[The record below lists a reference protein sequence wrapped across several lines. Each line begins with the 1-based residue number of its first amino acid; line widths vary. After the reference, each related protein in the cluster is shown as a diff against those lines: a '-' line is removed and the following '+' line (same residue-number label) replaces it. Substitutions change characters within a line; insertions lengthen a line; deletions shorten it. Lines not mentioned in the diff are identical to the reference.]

1 MDKVVD
7 TAVTPYVWVNEIIS
21 VYTAPGVIVWLWVE
35 LLLIFALYFGV
46 TKYRNSSF
54 IVFFEMIFEKAYDFF
69 EEILGIEEKKWTKLY
84 IVTLFFIILISN
96 FLGIALEILA
106 PIFGQDANKE
116 FILEHYISIPTADR
130 NFNVAMAIVWVLIV
144 IYEQFKFL
152 GFWKALYEYFPVL
165 GKDYI
170 PYERGN
176 MKPIFDWPIFLLV
189 KTFDIIISLFL
200 GVLEIVGHL
209 AKVIS
214 LAMRLAGNMTSG
226 TILLGM
232 LVFAVSSVTTDW
244 FGIDFPVIA
253 PIIIYLQ
260 EILVALIQALVF
272 PLLIAIFIKV
282 AKVH

>member
-1 MDKVVD
+1 MDKGVD
-7 TAVTPYVWVNEIIS
+7 TAITSDSLIDGIIS
-21 VYTAPGVIVWLWVE
+21 VYAGGGVIVWLWVE
-35 LLLIFALYFGV
+35 LLLIFALYWGY
-46 TKYRNSSF
+46 KKCRDSSF
-54 IVFFEMIFEKAYDFF
+54 IVFFEMIFEKAYNFF
-69 EEILGIEEKKWTKLY
+69 EEILWVEEKKWTKLY

-96 FLGIALEILA
+96 FLGLALEIIA
-106 PIFGQDANKE
+106 PIFGQDAHKE

-130 NFNVAMAIVWVLIV
+130 NFNIAMAIIWVLIV

-152 GFWKALYEYFPVL
+152 GFWKAIYEYFPVL

-170 PYERGN
+170 PYEKWK
-176 MKPIFDWPIFLLV
+176 MKPIFDWPLFILV
-189 KTFDIIISLFL
+189 KIFDIIISLFL

-226 TILLGM
+226 TILLWM
-232 LVFAVSSVTTDW
+232 LVFAVSWLTTDW
-244 FGIDFPVIA
+244 FGISFPVVA
-253 PIIIYLQ
+253 PVLIYLQ